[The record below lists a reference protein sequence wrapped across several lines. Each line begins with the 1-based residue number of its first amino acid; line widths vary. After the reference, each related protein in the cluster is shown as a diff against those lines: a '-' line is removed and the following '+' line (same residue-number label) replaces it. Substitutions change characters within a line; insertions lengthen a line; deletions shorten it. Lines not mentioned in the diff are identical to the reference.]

1 MKSKVYTT
9 TEIASILSV
18 TPNTVRRWIKEK
30 RLSAVKLFNRQ
41 LRIEESELKRFI
53 KENSKK

>member
-1 MKSKVYTT
+1 MESKVYIT

>member
-1 MKSKVYTT
+1 MESKVYTT
-9 TEIASILSV
+9 TEIALILSV

>member
-1 MKSKVYTT
+1 MESKVYTT